1 MFKSYMNIF
10 SIHFNGE
17 NVWFQGNSIEPQ
29 AKTVAPKHGMQ
40 SLGKVPS
47 ARRAPQPVNLP
58 SLKSESGGGS
68 GQETS
73 TPTAPSSQNPVGW
86 TGSAVESSSTT
97 NSKQQQQQPTQSQ
110 SPLPAAV
117 APTPSVAVVAKP
129 AAAPVQPS
137 GPSGAAPRPAT
148 QTSRPSTDA
157 NSYLDRR
164 FQQEFPSLTSDTS
177 AVRTD
182 GSSQPTV
189 KKAVS
194 TAAAAPPVVAAPA
207 TTPITG
213 GPPGTE
219 IPRQESP
226 QPLQYGPGPS
236 LRPQTEG
243 SWVQGGRGPASHT
256 QPSLMGPGQSFAS
269 YENRFLRFLSSHL

>member
-1 MFKSYMNIF
+1 
-10 SIHFNGE
+10 
-17 NVWFQGNSIEPQ
+17 
-29 AKTVAPKHGMQ
+29 MQ

-68 GQETS
+68 CPETS
-73 TPTAPSSQNPVGW
+73 TPSAPSSQNPVGW

-148 QTSRPSTDA
+148 HTGRPSTDA
-157 NSYLDRR
+157 TCYLDRR

-182 GSSQPTV
+182 VSSQPTV
-189 KKAVS
+189 KKAVP

-207 TTPITG
+207 TTPVTG

-256 QPSLMGPGQSFAS
+256 QPSLMGPGQSFA
-269 YENRFLRFLSSHL
+269 